1 MEVSLKKVEFYSYEN
16 GEIVKAITCM
26 SPPLET
32 LTKAC
37 GKWDQHGCWR
47 LNSLKNILEIV
58 QGFQESLFETLSS
71 RKKISNVQWEES
83 LALHKVFM
91 TAFLN
96 NDTVYMEPVY
106 ERYTDNGS
114 K

>member
-1 MEVSLKKVEFYSYEN
+1 MEVSLKKVNLYSYEK
-16 GEIVKAITCM
+16 GELVEVITYM
-26 SPPLET
+26 SPPLEA

-47 LNSLKNILEIV
+47 LNSLKNILEVI
-58 QGFQESLFETLSS
+58 QGFQRSLFKTLSS
-71 RKKISNVQWEES
+71 CEEISNAQWEES

-96 NDTVYMEPVY
+96 NDSVYLEFV
-106 ERYTDNGS
+106 E
-114 K
+114 

>member
-1 MEVSLKKVEFYSYEN
+1 MEVSLKKVKLYSYEK
-16 GEIVKAITCM
+16 GELVEVVTYM

-32 LTKAC
+32 ITKVC

-47 LNSLKNILEIV
+47 LNSLKNIFAIIR
-58 QGFQESLFETLSS
+58 GFQESVFETLNTC
-71 RKKISNVQWEES
+71 RQVSNIQWENS

-96 NDTVYMEPVY
+96 NDSVYLEFT
-106 ERYTDNGS
+106 E
-114 K
+114 

>member
-1 MEVSLKKVEFYSYEN
+1 MEVSLKKVKLYAYEN
-16 GEIVKAITCM
+16 GKLVEVVTYM

-32 LTKAC
+32 ITKAF

-47 LNSLKNILEIV
+47 LNSLKIIFEII

-71 RKKISNVQWEES
+71 RAEISES
-83 LALHKVFM
+83 SLGLHKVFM

-96 NDTVYMEPVY
+96 NETVYMEPVY
-106 ERYTDNGS
+106 EHNPFG
-114 K
+114 